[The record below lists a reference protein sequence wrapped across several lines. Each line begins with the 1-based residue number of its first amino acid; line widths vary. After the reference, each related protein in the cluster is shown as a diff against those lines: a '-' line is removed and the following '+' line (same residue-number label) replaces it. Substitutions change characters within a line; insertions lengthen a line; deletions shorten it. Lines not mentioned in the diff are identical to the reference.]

1 MPSSRPS
8 SDLILHRLSSSDYEI
23 KLKAI
28 REVKNQIIG
37 NRTKKLSYIKLGAV
51 PAVAD
56 SLAKANADS
65 DFGSNLIVQS
75 AAVLG
80 SFACGVDQGVR
91 AVLDAG
97 AFPNLIRLLSAVDE
111 KEVRERGFQAVPSS
125 SYLYNPGYGSVIPY
139 LITPEN
145 VGDPVVPN
153 RVEGL
158 WSRNHRPYP
167 RVPLGLET
175 DDGFTLYPA
184 EISLLYR
191 LP

>member
-1 MPSSRPS
+1 MPATRPS

-37 NRTKKLSYIKLGAV
+37 NRTKKISYIKLGAV

-56 SLAKANADS
+56 ALAQADA
-65 DFGSNLIVQS
+65 DNDCGSNLIVQS

-97 AFPNLIRLLSAVDE
+97 AFPYLIRLLSAADE
-111 KEVRERGFQAVPSS
+111 KVNSINYRALYFIHFRSFYCFFFPPHLFGKKLVLKMKLQCSEMIGLLIGFD
-125 SYLYNPGYGSVIPY
+125 Y
-139 LITPEN
+139 
-145 VGDPVVPN
+145 
-153 RVEGL
+153 
-158 WSRNHRPYP
+158 
-167 RVPLGLET
+167 
-175 DDGFTLYPA
+175 
-184 EISLLYR
+184 
-191 LP
+191 